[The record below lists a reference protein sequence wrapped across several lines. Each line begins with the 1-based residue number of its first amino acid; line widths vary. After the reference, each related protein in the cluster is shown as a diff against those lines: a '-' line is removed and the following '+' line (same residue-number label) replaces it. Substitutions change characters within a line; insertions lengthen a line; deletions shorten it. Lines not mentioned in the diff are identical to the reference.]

1 MNKKLENISRKL
13 SKILRH
19 DPHPLKMDDKG
30 WVKTADLCEHF
41 SISIEELTEIVDT
54 NDKKRFVMDESKNSI
69 RAAQGHSAGVAE
81 NKEYA
86 RVTAMQTEL
95 ELYHGTDNVSAV
107 SIHRTTIVPGKRQ
120 FVHWTANIET
130 AKKRAR
136 HTAFHGKSDPVIVVL
151 KARSYIHGG
160 GKLLMAE
167 NEVYL
172 TPEIDG
178 KILEYR
184 PI

>member
-19 DPHPLKMDDKG
+19 DPHPLTMDNKG
-30 WVKTADLCEHF
+30 WVKTADLCGHF
-41 SISIEELTEIVDT
+41 AISVDELTEIVET
-54 NDKKRFVMDESKNSI
+54 NDKKRFILDGDKQRI
-69 RAAQGHSAGVAE
+69 RAAQGHSVGVAE
-81 NKEYA
+81 NKEY
-86 RVTAMQTEL
+86 VIMTAMQSEL
-95 ELYHGTDNVSAV
+95 ELYHGTDSVSAQ
-107 SIHRTTIVPGKRQ
+107 SIQKTTIVPGKRQ

-136 HTAFHGKSDPVIVVL
+136 QTAFHGKSDPVIVVL

>member
-1 MNKKLENISRKL
+1 MNKNLENISRKL

-19 DPHPLKMDDKG
+19 NPHPLTMDDKG
-30 WVKTADLCEHF
+30 WVKTSELCEHF
-41 SISIEELTEIVDT
+41 AITIEELTEIVDT
-54 NDKKRFVMDESKNSI
+54 NDKKRFVLDDVKESI

-81 NKEYA
+81 NKEYV
-86 RVTAMQTEL
+86 RITAMQTEL
-95 ELYHGTDNVSAV
+95 ELYHGTDNVSAL
-107 SIHRTTIVPGKRQ
+107 SIQKATIVPGKRQ

-136 HTAFHGKSDPVIVVL
+136 QTAFHGKSDPVIVVL
-151 KARSYIHGG
+151 KARSYIHGS